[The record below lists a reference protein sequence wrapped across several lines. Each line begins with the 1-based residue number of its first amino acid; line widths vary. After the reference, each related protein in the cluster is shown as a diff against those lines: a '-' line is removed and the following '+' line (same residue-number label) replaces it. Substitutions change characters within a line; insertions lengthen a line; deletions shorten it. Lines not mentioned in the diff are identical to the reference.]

1 MENVE
6 WKDIPNYENLYQI
19 SNNGV
24 VRRLQSYDSRGHLR
38 NPRTRKTRITKK
50 GYPQVGLYKNGIE
63 TKFLIHKL
71 VAETFI
77 PNPDNLPCIN
87 HKDENPLNNCVS
99 NLEWCTYKYNANYGS
114 CQIRRVKTRRERR
127 NGNYYA

>member
-19 SNNGV
+19 SNNGA

-38 NPRTRKTRITKK
+38 NSRTRKTRITKK
-50 GYPQVGLYKNGIE
+50 GYSQIGLYKNGIE

-99 NLEWCTYKYNANYGS
+99 NLEWCTYKYNTNYGS